1 MVVTLPKLGGRVMG
15 VALVC
20 AQLAVASAWADTGL
34 PGPIDADGDGVD
46 TTLDPDDTRC
56 DADGDGLPDPVE
68 LGLVASMS
76 ASPSCFQADAD
87 PATTSDPLRRDTDG
101 GGLDDG
107 QEDRDR
113 NGRLDALETDPA
125 LLEDDLDTD
134 ADGWPDAV
142 EGDADPDADG
152 AAALADPD
160 ADGDGLLDRDEPRA
174 FGDDGV
180 LALLDADVDGDG
192 LTDALDGFAD
202 PDSDGVRAL
211 FDTDSDG
218 DGLPDAI
225 EGADDLDGDRA
236 GCHVDVNCDG
246 DRRLDR
252 DEASGDRDCDGT
264 PDARDP
270 DDEDGFCA
278 TPPVGSVDD
287 APFGDPFAPAGP
299 PAATGCAAAP
309 FSPQAPAGGLAA
321 LALAVALGRGA
332 ARRR

>member
-1 MVVTLPKLGGRVMG
+1 MALPGFENGARWVVVL
-15 VALVC
+15 C
-20 AQLAVASAWADTGL
+20 AQLAAGSAWADTGL
-34 PGPIDADGDGVD
+34 LASVDADADGVD
-46 TTLDPDDTRC
+46 ATLDPDDAQC
-56 DADGDGLPDPVE
+56 DADGDGLLDAVE
-68 LGLVASMS
+68 LGLVEPMS
-76 ASPSCFQADAD
+76 DAPACFQADAD

-107 QEDRDR
+107 QEDLDH
-113 NGRLDALETDPA
+113 NGRVDFAETDPA
-125 LLEDDLDTD
+125 SVADDVDGD

-142 EGDADPDADG
+142 EGESDPDADG
-152 AAALADPD
+152 APALADAD
-160 ADGDGLLDRDEPRA
+160 ADGDGLLDRGEPRA
-174 FGDDGV
+174 LGDDGV

-192 LTDALDGFAD
+192 LTDAIDGFAD
-202 PDSDGVRAL
+202 PDGDGVAAL
-211 FDTDSDG
+211 FDTDADG

-278 TPPVGSVDD
+278 TPADGEVDD
-287 APFGDPFAPAGP
+287 APYGEPFSPAGP
-299 PAATGCAAAP
+299 PSASGCAV
-309 FSPQAPAGGLAA
+309 GGGGSGSAWLAA
-321 LALAVALGRGA
+321 LALLASRRAAGRRL
-332 ARRR
+332 RRR

>member
-1 MVVTLPKLGGRVMG
+1 V
-15 VALVC
+15 
-20 AQLAVASAWADTGL
+20 DE
-34 PGPIDADGDGVD
+34 DADGVD
-46 TTLDPDDTRC
+46 ATLDPDDARC
-56 DADGDGLPDPVE
+56 DADGDGLLDAVE
-68 LGLVASMS
+68 LGLVEPMS
-76 ASPSCFQADAD
+76 VNPTCFQADAD
-87 PATTSDPLRRDTDG
+87 PATTTDPRRRDTDG

-113 NGRLDALETDPA
+113 NGRLDFAETDPA
-125 LLEDDLDTD
+125 LLADDVDAD

-152 AAALADPD
+152 APALADPD

-174 FGDDGV
+174 LGDDGA

-202 PDSDGVRAL
+202 PDGDGVPAL
-211 FDTDSDG
+211 FDTDADG

-225 EGADDLDGDRA
+225 EGADDIDGDRA

-252 DEASGDRDCDGT
+252 DESSGDRDCDGT
-264 PDARDP
+264 PDARDA

-278 TPPVGSVDD
+278 TPAAGEVDD
-287 APFGDPFAPAGP
+287 DPFG
-299 PAATGCAAAP
+299 AP
-309 FSPQAPAGGLAA
+309 FSPAQPPSASGCAVGGEVPGAPWVAAGA
-321 LALAVALGRGA
+321 LLL
-332 ARRR
+332 ARRAAGRRASRS